1 MCKFQFVVNNVRD
14 LSLDFES
21 QVLTG
26 ERKEKNTCALRSA
39 IFLGALLS
47 WLHLGFIF
55 RCLLVFMYMHGVS
68 MSICICGHT
77 MRT

>member
-1 MCKFQFVVNNVRD
+1 MCKFQVVVNNVRD

-26 ERKEKNTCALRSA
+26 EKKKKKTRVPYA

-47 WLHLGFIF
+47 RLHLGFIF